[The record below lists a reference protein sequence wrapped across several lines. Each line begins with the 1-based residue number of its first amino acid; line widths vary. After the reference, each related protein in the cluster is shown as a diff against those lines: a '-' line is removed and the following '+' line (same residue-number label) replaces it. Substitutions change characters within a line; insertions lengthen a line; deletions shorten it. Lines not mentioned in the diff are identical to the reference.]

1 MPNAQSKVE
10 MRKLFLSL
18 GAIAATGLLW
28 YGVPCDQAIAIS
40 GCCKERVGTN
50 RWRNI
55 GNDFATCKELNS
67 EHDGDDIFQ
76 PSKKYW
82 WDVGC

>member
-28 YGVPCDQAIAIS
+28 YGVPCNQAVAIS
-40 GCCKERVGTN
+40 GCCKERVGDN

-55 GNDFATCKELNS
+55 GNDFARCKELNKI
-67 EHDGDDIFQ
+67 DKDDIFQ